1 MVTAVLVAIGE
12 VLLVWVMW
20 RAWRRATRRARD
32 AEAAYEAVVKE
43 LREREADRARLEADL
58 ARLRA
63 GSPADRVGASLDVL
77 RDVSAATSGA
87 PDSLADPVA
96 PARRNRGGR

>member
-12 VLLVWVMW
+12 AVLVWWIW
-20 RAWRRATRRARD
+20 RAWRRATQRARQ
-32 AEAAYEAVVKE
+32 AEEAYAAVMKE

-58 ARLRA
+58 ARLRE

-77 RDVSAATSGA
+77 RDVSAATGAA
-87 PDSLADPVA
+87 PDSVAGTPA